1 MKVERI
7 RKLNDL
13 EVNSSGKSVL
23 YWMDRQRRFEDN
35 WALYAAF
42 KKAEELNVCLEI
54 LYVIPDKFMDA
65 NLRTYDFML
74 KGLQETAEMAYSRG
88 INLKVVVGDVVDEV
102 LNFCKQK
109 QVAAVYTDFVAL
121 KLPRKWRN
129 QLAKKLD
136 CAFFEIENNSII
148 PTYIL
153 SEKQEFAAYT
163 IRPKVKRLFHGYL
176 DDLDECNKVK
186 NPVEVKMQKIFD
198 VQEILQKIPCD
209 KSIEPQSLFL
219 PGSRAAKKVL
229 KHFFDKKIVDY
240 SELRNDPNEDV
251 LSNLSMYL
259 HFGFICVQ
267 RVILDLFKQ
276 GLPEEIVETFV
287 EEIVVRR
294 QLAENFCFYNSKYD
308 EFDGMPEW
316 AKKTLLEHWDDKR
329 EVVYSL
335 KEFEEAKTHDELWNA
350 AQMQMVQTGKMH
362 GYMRM
367 YWAKKILEWSKDPSQ
382 ALKIANFLNNKYEL
396 DGRDPGGYTGVA
408 WSICGVH
415 DRAWGERDVFGKVR
429 FMNFNGCKRKFDV
442 KKYIETW
449 NSKKQSLL

>member
-1 MKVERI
+1 MKEERI
-7 RKLNDL
+7 RKLNNL
-13 EVNSSGKSVL
+13 EVNSNGQSVL
-23 YWMDRQRRFEDN
+23 YWMDRQRRFDDN
-35 WALYAAF
+35 WALYAAYE
-42 KKAEELNVCLEI
+42 KALELNVSLEI
-54 LYVIPDKFMDA
+54 LYVIPDEFMDA

-74 KGLQETAEMAYSRG
+74 RGLQEAAEVAYSKG
-88 INLKVVVGDVVDEV
+88 INLKVVVGDVVQEV
-102 LNFCKQK
+102 LSFVENKK
-109 QVAAVYTDFVAL
+109 VAAVYTDFVSL
-121 KLPRKWRN
+121 RLPRSWRN
-129 QLAKKLD
+129 KLKEKLD
-136 CAFFEIENNSII
+136 CAFFEVENNSII
-148 PTYIL
+148 PTYVL

-163 IRPKVKRLFHGYL
+163 IRPKVKRMFHSYL
-176 DDLDECNKVK
+176 DDLDICNKVV
-186 NPVEVKMQKIFD
+186 NPVKVEMERVFD
-198 VQEILQKIPCD
+198 VQDVLEKIPCD
-209 KSIEPQSLFL
+209 KSLMPQNTFL

-229 KHFFDKKIVDY
+229 KEFFDVKINRY

-251 LSNLSMYL
+251 LSNLSIYL

-267 RVILDLFKQ
+267 RVILDLFKL

-294 QLAENFCFYNSKYD
+294 QLADNFCFYNPKYD
-308 EFDGMPEW
+308 EFEGMPQW
-316 AKKTLLEHWDDKR
+316 AQKTLIEHWDDKR
-329 EVVYSL
+329 EVVYDL
-335 KEFEEAKTHDELWNA
+335 ENFELAKTHDELWNA

-396 DGRDPGGYTGVA
+396 DGRDPNGYTGVA

-415 DRAWGERDVFGKVR
+415 DRAWGERDVFGKIR